1 MMRNQLWFNSICG
14 NNNDVFHMLDYL
26 NIGFYVETIIN
37 ESPRTTYLIGELNDV
52 GIGFEKGFIVGSKII
67 SHFFRY
73 HLYIGF
79 QSIK

>member
-1 MMRNQLWFNSICG
+1 
-14 NNNDVFHMLDYL
+14 MLDYL
-26 NIGFYVETIIN
+26 NIGFYVEKIIN
-37 ESPRTTYLIGELNDV
+37 ESPRPTYLMGKLKDV

-79 QSIK
+79 QSTK